1 MGFRASNKCTRA
13 PKCQWESRSGSQSCK
28 VDVPQMQEIA
38 DRPLSCSVRDQE
50 HTNTRSGK
58 QPGTTFTEQENP
70 DIIAD
75 VQQASGTARGR
86 VSEPRQNPPQQAKH
100 YNKTAKDLA
109 VLEEGDVVRMKPF
122 RHGQKEWEKAVVQ
135 RRLDE
140 RSYEVDTP
148 EGTYR
153 RNRVHLRRT
162 RETVPPVPVL
172 SHDLQRYAAVPVAKN
187 SITLN
192 ETVISREP
200 LIIRRSTRQKKR
212 PARLAD
218 YVQK

>member
-1 MGFRASNKCTRA
+1 
-13 PKCQWESRSGSQSCK
+13 
-28 VDVPQMQEIA
+28 
-38 DRPLSCSVRDQE
+38 
-50 HTNTRSGK
+50 
-58 QPGTTFTEQENP
+58 
-70 DIIAD
+70 
-75 VQQASGTARGR
+75 
-86 VSEPRQNPPQQAKH
+86 
-100 YNKTAKDLA
+100 
-109 VLEEGDVVRMKPF
+109 MKPF
-122 RHGQKEWEKAVVQ
+122 RHEQKEWEKAVVQ

-153 RNRVHLRRT
+153 RNRVHLRT

-172 SHDLQRYAAVPVAKN
+172 SHNLQRYAAVPVAKN
-187 SITLN
+187 TITLN

-218 YVQK
+218 YIQK

>member
-1 MGFRASNKCTRA
+1 M
-13 PKCQWESRSGSQSCK
+13 
-28 VDVPQMQEIA
+28 
-38 DRPLSCSVRDQE
+38 
-50 HTNTRSGK
+50 
-58 QPGTTFTEQENP
+58 
-70 DIIAD
+70 
-75 VQQASGTARGR
+75 
-86 VSEPRQNPPQQAKH
+86 
-100 YNKTAKDLA
+100 
-109 VLEEGDVVRMKPF
+109 
-122 RHGQKEWEKAVVQ
+122 Q

-153 RNRVHLRRT
+153 RNQVHLRRT

-172 SHDLQRYAAVPVAKN
+172 SHDLQRYTAVPVAKN

-212 PARLAD
+212 PARLGD